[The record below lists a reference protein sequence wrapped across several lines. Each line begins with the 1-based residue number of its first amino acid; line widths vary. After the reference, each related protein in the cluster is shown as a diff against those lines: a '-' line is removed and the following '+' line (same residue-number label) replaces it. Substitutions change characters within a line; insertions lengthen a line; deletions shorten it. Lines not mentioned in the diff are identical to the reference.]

1 MLESTRKNYN
11 EDFKR
16 EVVRLIEAEEYWWG
30 YSFPDS

>member
-16 EVVRLIEAEEYWWG
+16 EVVRLIEVEGSIALARA
-30 YSFPDS
+30 P